1 MGGSIPPVESE
12 GAGACAHYYKVYLNL
27 KIMTQFDMSTTIKK
41 LQGLSRNRRFLISQA
56 EKISRLLLFSQAANV
71 ESNDINT

>member
-1 MGGSIPPVESE
+1 
-12 GAGACAHYYKVYLNL
+12 
-27 KIMTQFDMSTTIKK
+27 MTQFDMSTTIKK

-56 EKISRLLLFSQAANV
+56 EKISRLLLFSQATNV